1 MNRFWTYIR
10 YSLVSK
16 LVIIVG
22 LTVVLSI
29 SAWAWVN
36 ITNLKGQSMKT
47 LTASTDRLS
56 NSIKLGTQYAMMLN
70 SRDDINQIINNIA
83 SQPGIENIRIYNKD
97 GQIKFTNHRAEI
109 DRMVDIKAVA
119 CDICHKR
126 EPPPERLPLEER
138 VRYFYSESGTRF
150 MGIVQPI
157 SNAAGCA
164 TGDCHFHP
172 EHQKILGTLDVV
184 VSLDETDRQVLKV
197 EKGSIKLAL
206 FTILIISVVLFLSV
220 FFFVKKPIIRLI
232 DGTRQI
238 ARGEYDIRI
247 NTGRDYEIDQ
257 LGQAIEQMGHRIG
270 RNQAELQKQKDEY
283 QDLFDKAPCMI
294 AVQNREYR
302 LLRYNRGFRERFDP
316 KPGSLCYHA
325 YKGRDEK
332 CEDCPVERTFRDGRS
347 HYGEAEGVGRDGEP
361 THWIFITA
369 PVRDDQGQIT
379 AAMEMSIDITRRKRL
394 ERELQRSE
402 EKYHAIFNN
411 ISNPVFVVHQEDF
424 KILDCNIKAVET
436 YGAKKGELLDRE
448 FSAFFRPEDR
458 QTLVGLVKS
467 RREIAKVK
475 HVDVWGRTMDVDMWV
490 SPSEY
495 SGRRVFLITIND
507 ITQRLEAE
515 QHLIHAS
522 KMATLGEM
530 STGIAHELN
539 QPLSV
544 IKSSSSFCL
553 KKIRQ
558 LQQIEAQTL
567 ARLMEKIDAN
577 VDRAEKIILH
587 MRQFARKSEI
597 RLVSVQINEVL
608 QRTFEMFNQQLRI
621 HGIETEWEKDGNLP
635 RILADPDRLEQVFIN
650 LIMNARDA
658 IEAKWD
664 RQDQVPGYGDRI
676 IIRTRVVPA
685 ETSRAGDHE
694 PERLVIEVED
704 TGTGFE
710 AGAADRLFEPFFT
723 TKEVGKGTGLGLS
736 ISYGIIRDCG
746 GSIKAENAGS
756 GGAVF
761 LITFPVPEL
770 EDDLVYTGVAGQELE
785 PPAPDSKNTRER
797 GNRGQG

>member
-22 LTVVLSI
+22 LAVVLSMA
-29 SAWAWVN
+29 AWAWVN
-36 ITNLKGQSMKT
+36 ISNLKAQNMKT

-97 GQIKFTNHRAEI
+97 GQIKFTNHRDEV
-109 DRMVDIKAVA
+109 DRVVDIQAVA
-119 CDICHKR
+119 CDICHKLDPA
-126 EPPPERLPLEER
+126 PPDRLPLEER
-138 VRYFYSESGTRF
+138 VRYFDSGNGTRF

-157 SNAAGCA
+157 TNEAGCA
-164 TGDCHFHP
+164 SGDCHFHP

-184 VSLDETDRQVLKV
+184 VSLAESDRQVLKM
-197 EKGSIKLAL
+197 EKRGIKMTL
-206 FTILIISVVLFLSV
+206 FTILAISVVLFMSV
-220 FFFVKKPIIRLI
+220 FFFVKKPIARLVE
-232 DGTRQI
+232 GTRQI
-238 ARGEYDIRI
+238 ARGHYDVRI
-247 NTGRDYEIDQ
+247 KTGRDYEIDQ
-257 LGQAIEQMGHRIG
+257 LGRAIEQMGHRIG
-270 RNQAELQKQKDEY
+270 QNQAELQKQKDEY

-294 AVQNREYR
+294 AVQDKDYR
-302 LLRYNRGFRERFDP
+302 LIRYNKGFRDRFDP
-316 KPGSLCYHA
+316 RPGSLCYQA

-332 CEDCPVERTFRDGRS
+332 CGDCPMDKTFRDGRS
-347 HYGEAEGVGRDGEP
+347 HYGEAEGVGKDGEP

-369 PVRDDQGQIT
+369 PVRDDQGRIT

-394 ERELQRSE
+394 ERDLQRSE

-411 ISNPVFVVHQEDF
+411 ISNPVFVVNQADF
-424 KILDCNIKAVET
+424 KILDCNVKAVEI
-436 YGAKKGELLDRE
+436 YGAMKGALLGYD
-448 FSAFFRPEDR
+448 FSAFFRAEDR
-458 QTLVGLVKS
+458 LALQELVRT
-467 RREIAKVK
+467 RREISKVK
-475 HVDVWGRTMDVDMWV
+475 HLDARGRTMAVDMWV

-495 SGRRVFLITIND
+495 SGKSVFLITIND

-553 KKIRQ
+553 KKMRQ
-558 LQQIEAQTL
+558 AADIPAQTL
-567 ARLMEKIDAN
+567 VRLMEKIDAN

-587 MRQFARKSEI
+587 MRQFARKSKI
-597 RLVSVQINEVL
+597 RLVPVQINEVL

-621 HGIETEWEKDGNLP
+621 HGIEVAWEKNGDLP

-658 IEAKWD
+658 IEAKWE
-664 RQDQVPGYGDRI
+664 RHDQVPGQGDRI
-676 IIRTRVVPA
+676 SIRTRVGSAGRLGA
-685 ETSRAGDHE
+685 EDPGH
-694 PERLVIEVED
+694 LVIEVED

-710 AGAADRLFEPFFT
+710 KGVADRLFEPFFT

-736 ISYGIIRDCG
+736 ISYGIIKDCG
-746 GSIKAENAGS
+746 GSIRAENAED
-756 GGAVF
+756 GGALFV
-761 LITFPVPEL
+761 IRFPVPEAD
-770 EDDLVYTGVAGQELE
+770 ERIIYTGAAGQEVSSQAFE
-785 PPAPDSKNTRER
+785 SPGER
-797 GNRGQG
+797 GDNGTA